1 MELFKAGDVSVA
13 TIIEREG
20 PQRTAQQL
28 LPSSDYETARA
39 YMRELDPF
47 VYLPGGNQIYNTYQ
61 SFVLRIDGKI
71 IIIDTCTGENAKG
84 RPAHFNFNKQ
94 PWLDNLA
101 AEGIAFEDVD
111 MVICTHQHVDHV
123 GWNTRLE
130 GRDVSG
136 RWVPTFPNAKYIF
149 GRAEYEYW
157 EDQVRKGRTLPGMI
171 WTDSCLPVV
180 EAGQADLVEADHR
193 LSNRIWLQ
201 PTFGHTP
208 GHFCVNVDAGEGQR
222 IIFSGDLM
230 HHPVQCR
237 EPDWSSF
244 ACEDPAQAAITRRE
258 FLEEVADT
266 GTIIVPEHFPFP
278 TAGRVE
284 RDGDRFRYRFLRPW
298 SESF

>member
-1 MELFKAGDVSVA
+1 MRLFSVA
-13 TIIEREG
+13 DVEVGTVIEREG
-20 PQRTAQQL
+20 PQRTTQQL
-28 LPSSDYETARA
+28 LPTSDYETARA

-71 IIIDTCTGENAKG
+71 ILIDTCTGENTKG
-84 RPAHFNFNKQ
+84 RPAHFNFPKQ
-94 PWLDNLA
+94 AWLDNLK

-149 GRAEYEYW
+149 GRLEYEYW
-157 EDQVRKGRTLPGMI
+157 EQQVRNGRALAAMI

-193 LSNRIWLQ
+193 VSNRIWLT

-208 GHFCVNVDAGEGQR
+208 GHFCVNVDAGAAHHLLR
-222 IIFSGDLM
+222 RRDSPSGAVPRAELEQLRVRRPGTCGD
-230 HHPVQCR
+230 H
-237 EPDWSSF
+237 
-244 ACEDPAQAAITRRE
+244 AA
-258 FLEEVADT
+258 
-266 GTIIVPEHFPFP
+266 GVPGGSGGHGGHRG
-278 TAGRVE
+278 AGALPIS
-284 RDGDRFRYRFLRPW
+284 DRG
-298 SESF
+298 SG